1 MPQHLFVYGTLRP
14 GSHHPLA
21 IRLQRQARLIGS
33 GSGSGILYH
42 LGGCPGALFQAGARD
57 RILGDVFA
65 LGNAERLLKLLDDY
79 EGVNDSKTN
88 YARLTIEV
96 SLDRG
101 GMLEAWAYGL
111 RARPPRA
118 RRIESGDFIIH
129 APSLSPRPLR
139 P

>member
-1 MPQHLFVYGTLRP
+1 MFGHLFVYGTLRP
-14 GSHHPLA
+14 GNLHPLA

-33 GSGSGILYH
+33 ATAAGTLYD

-65 LGNAERLLKLLDDY
+65 LGHAERLLKLLDEY
-79 EGVNDSKTN
+79 EGVNDNKSN

-96 SLDRG
+96 SLERG

-111 RARPPRA
+111 RVRPPRA
-118 RRIESGDFIIH
+118 RRIDSGDFITH
-129 APSLSPRPLR
+129 ARSLSPRPLR